1 LSTQSVISQGPELKK
16 EDPLYAFMYALKSSE
31 ARRQYPKRLK
41 MLFDYL
47 KLSGSIQEQAIE
59 FLNKTKESGVHWARD
74 SIIKFLDSHK
84 KRVRRKELAAG
95 TLKNYYTTWT
105 VL

>member
-1 LSTQSVISQGPELKK
+1 MRQEDST
-16 EDPLYAFMYALKSSE
+16 
-31 ARRQYPKRLK
+31 PKRLK

-59 FLNKTKESGVHWARD
+59 FLNKTKERGVHWARD

-84 KRVRRKELAAG
+84 ERVRRKELAAG
-95 TLKNYYTTWT
+95 PLKITIDLPNCF
-105 VL
+105 VR

>member
-1 LSTQSVISQGPELKK
+1 
-16 EDPLYAFMYALKSSE
+16 
-31 ARRQYPKRLK
+31 

-59 FLNKTKESGVHWARD
+59 FLNKTKERGVHWARD

-84 KRVRRKELAAG
+84 ERVRRKELARW
-95 TLKNYYTTWT
+95 YS
-105 VL
+105 